1 MFQHHKNVFAHLR
14 ATIGISIF
22 SLLALFSISS
32 FAGPGTIIVELN
44 VNVAHA
50 DLTDFNRQ
58 NGVTVV
64 KHYGNSKLYVLS
76 IPAPMTS
83 ADIIVLYE
91 NSGLVEYA
99 ESNGRGKG
107 GAGISF
113 NDTYFAAQWH
123 TNNIGKYNGINGADI
138 NADAGWILTTGSSDI
153 VIAVLDTGIQ
163 ADHPEFI
170 GRLVPGYDFV
180 NNDTNPEADNSHGVY
195 VSAIL
200 AANADNNF
208 GMVGI
213 DHHARIMPLKVLDDQ
228 AYGSTSD
235 LAAAIRY
242 AANNGADVISMSL
255 AGYKKGK
262 ALNKAIKYARSKGVI
277 MVACAGN
284 DGVGTAD
291 STYKWAY
298 PGAYPQTISVGL
310 TDHRDARV
318 SYSSTG
324 PNLDVVA
331 PGFLVP
337 TAVYKGDPAPM
348 NPSLETNGFGDYITN
363 FEGCSAATPVVAGVV
378 SLMLS
383 IDPSL
388 TYRKIRRI
396 LRNTADD
403 QVGPINEDTPGRDD
417 FYGWGRINMGK
428 SLNRV
433 LNTIG
438 LN

>member
-1 MFQHHKNVFAHLR
+1 MFQRHHIVFSHIR
-14 ATIGISIF
+14 VRICGSIF
-22 SLLALFSISS
+22 FLLALFSTSS
-32 FAGPGTIIVELN
+32 VAGAGTIVVELN
-44 VNVAHA
+44 VNVAHV

-64 KHYGNSKLYVLS
+64 KQYSNSKLYVLS
-76 IPAPMTS
+76 IPATMTA
-83 ADIIVLYE
+83 ADIIALYE
-91 NSGLVEYA
+91 KSGLVLYA
-99 ESNGRGKG
+99 ERNDRGKG
-107 GAGISF
+107 GVAGLF

-123 TNNIGKYNGINGADI
+123 TSNVGKYNGTSGADI
-138 NADAGWILTTGSSDI
+138 NAGAGWILTTGSNNI
-153 VIAVLDTGIQ
+153 VVAVLDTGIQ

-180 NNDTNPEADNSHGVY
+180 NDDPNPEADHAHGIY

-200 AANADNNF
+200 AANANNNF
-208 GMVGI
+208 GMAGI
-213 DHHARIMPLKVLDDQ
+213 DHHARIMPLKVLDNE

-235 LAAAIRY
+235 LAAAIRF

-255 AGYKKGK
+255 IGYKKRK
-262 ALNKAIKYARSKGVI
+262 SLTRAIKYARRQGVI

-291 STYKWAY
+291 SSYKWAY

-310 TDHRDARV
+310 TNHRDERV

-324 PNLDVVA
+324 PSLDVVA

-348 NPSLETNGFGDYITN
+348 NPTPEPNGFGDYITN
-363 FEGCSAATPVVAGVV
+363 FEGCSASTPVVAGIV

-383 IDPSL
+383 IDPNL
-388 TYRKIRRI
+388 TYGKIRRI

-403 QVGPINEDTPGRDD
+403 QVGPILEDTPGRDD
-417 FYGWGRINMGK
+417 FFGWGRVNMGK
-428 SLNRV
+428 SLHKV
-433 LNTIG
+433 LSTIG